1 MKGNGKGKGQR
12 KGGREGETRRDDP
25 PPPRPGEEGGR
36 PPRPQAAIEGI
47 LDENGD
53 GKTGT
58 VAGGPIF
65 ARFTDDALRYLSVR
79 PEKGPSAVHR

>member
-1 MKGNGKGKGQR
+1 MF
-12 KGGREGETRRDDP
+12 RDHALFIVFAP
-25 PPPRPGEEGGR
+25 LESPK
-36 PPRPQAAIEGI
+36 ILVLVK

-65 ARFTDDALRYLSVR
+65 AKFTDDALRYLSVR
-79 PEKGPSAVHR
+79 PEKGPSAVSR